1 MKRREFLQSSASLA
15 AAAILPSSLLL
26 ADKTTPIGIQLWSVR
41 DALNKDA
48 KGTLA
53 NIAKQGYKYVES
65 FGFSN
70 GGWFGIPAAEMK
82 QVLKDL
88 GMSMPSSHQMI
99 TTKEYKEAGNQ
110 LPDSFKKAVE
120 AAGVMGQKYI
130 ICPYMADEDRNKEG
144 VKILCEAFNKA
155 GEYTK
160 KQGIRYG
167 YHNHAFEFNTR
178 IDDAPMYKMLLDN
191 TDPKLIAF
199 EMDMCWVVRGK
210 YNPVDWFNLYPNRF
224 ELAHM
229 KDLTEQSKDESAIV
243 GNGIVDFKQV
253 IANQKK
259 AGMKMWIVE
268 LEHYTSAGSVADVAI
283 SYKNLRKIL

>member
-15 AAAILPSSLLL
+15 AAAILPSSLFF
-26 ADKTTPIGIQLWSVR
+26 ADKSTPIGLQLWSVR
-41 DALNKDA
+41 DAMSKDA
-48 KGTLA
+48 KGTLKSVA
-53 NIAKQGYKYVES
+53 QHGYKFVEG
-65 FGFSN
+65 FGFAN
-70 GGWFGIPAAEMK
+70 GGWFGIPAAELKKTMADMGISMK
-82 QVLKDL
+82 
-88 GMSMPSSHQMI
+88 SSHQMI
-99 TTKEYKEAGNQ
+99 TVKQYKEAGNQ
-110 LPDSFKKAVE
+110 LPDDFKKAVD
-120 AAGVMGQKYI
+120 AALIMGQKYI

-167 YHNHAFEFNTR
+167 YHNHAFEFDTR

-191 TDPKLIAF
+191 TDPKLVTF

-210 YNPVDWFNLYPNRF
+210 YNPVDWFNLYPGRF
-224 ELAHM
+224 ELSHI
-229 KDLTEQSKDESAIV
+229 KDLAHQSKDESAIV
-243 GNGIVDFKQV
+243 GHGIVDFKQV

-259 AGMKMWIVE
+259 GGMKYWIVE
-268 LEHYTSAGSVADVAI
+268 LEHYTPSGSVADVGI